1 MSSLPPQSDTALA
14 PVREALQ
21 AAAQTQAAEL
31 HDGARRE
38 VDALLASARAQA
50 EKIIADAARDGE
62 AAARAEAALRSSR
75 IRREAH
81 ELVLARRSSVLAE
94 LRRQLRARASALQED
109 PRYPAFV
116 ARLREQCVDLLGP
129 AATVSVSPEGGVIA
143 AAGSRSLDLSL
154 PVLAELALDSLPE
167 AREPWTR

>member
-14 PVREALQ
+14 PVREALR
-21 AAAQTQAAEL
+21 AAAQTQSAEL

-50 EKIIADAARDGE
+50 QKIIADAARDGA

-94 LRRQLRARASALQED
+94 LRRQLRVRASALQDD
-109 PRYPAFV
+109 PSYPAFV
-116 ARLREQCVDLLGP
+116 AGLREQCVDLLGP
-129 AATVSVSPEGGVIA
+129 AATVSASPDGGVIA
-143 AAGSRSLDLSL
+143 AAGLRSLDLSL

-167 AREPWTR
+167 ARELWTR